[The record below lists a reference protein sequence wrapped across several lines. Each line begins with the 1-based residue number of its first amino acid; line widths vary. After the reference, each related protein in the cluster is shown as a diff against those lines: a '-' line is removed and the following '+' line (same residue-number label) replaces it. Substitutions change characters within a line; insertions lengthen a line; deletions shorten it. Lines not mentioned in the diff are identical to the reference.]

1 MKRVLGYALAF
12 SIVAG
17 LGIYAF
23 REPLKNA
30 AVERITASMFVAR
43 DDDAYDPG
51 IATGLPLP
59 ALRARYQGREVTRL
73 GEFSGSKGMVL
84 FVNRSVDW

>member
-12 SIVAG
+12 FAIAG

-30 AVERITASMFVAR
+30 MVERMTANMFVAR

-51 IATGLPLP
+51 VAVGQPLP
-59 ALRARYQGREVTRL
+59 ALHARYRGREITQL
-73 GEFSGSKGMVL
+73 GEFSGRKGMVL